1 MIFDWLRGLLVVRA
15 GRLLGTAAGV
25 ALTVALLAVL
35 SSFMQQSAAE
45 MTSVAVSTVPVDWQV
60 QLVPGADP
68 ATIAAAAADAAPGDP
83 DGSTIDADGYLWSTR
98 WGAGQ
103 VVRFA
108 PDGSVDRVLTLPAPQ
123 PTCPAF
129 GGPDLDVLYVTS
141 ATVGLRADQLADAPK
156 SGGVFAK
163 KVTIKG
169 LAEVRFAGRRR

>member
-68 ATIAAAAADAAPGDP
+68 ATIAAAAADAAPIVAQQQVGYANV
-83 DGSTIDADGYLWSTR
+83 DGFQFRSSDGTTQLT
-98 WGAGQ
+98 GAGKAVGQ
-103 VVRFA
+103 QGFA
-108 PDGSVDRVLTLPAPQ
+108 GAAQCLAQ
-123 PTCPAF
+123 PTQPA
-129 GGPDLDVLYVTS
+129 
-141 ATVGLRADQLADAPK
+141 R
-156 SGGVFAK
+156 
-163 KVTIKG
+163 
-169 LAEVRFAGRRR
+169 